1 MPKQSGV
8 YRIELG
14 NGRFY
19 VGSSIDLRQREAR
32 HLSQL
37 KSRTHPNCIMQRS
50 FDKHDVFEF
59 TIVECCVTDEL
70 LTREQLL
77 LDAHFNNP
85 LCVNLA
91 PTAGSS
97 LGVKH
102 SANTR
107 AKMSAAGRGRTFSS
121 EHRAKIS
128 AAQVGRKH
136 PPEVRAK
143 MVAAWKT
150 RAPDSEETRAK
161 KRAASLGRK
170 HSAESRAKMS
180 APKSPETRARMK
192 AAWARRRA
200 ANECCQLRLF
210 NLS

>member
-1 MPKQSGV
+1 
-8 YRIELG
+8 
-14 NGRFY
+14 
-19 VGSSIDLRQREAR
+19 
-32 HLSQL
+32 
-37 KSRTHPNCIMQRS
+37 MQRS